1 MKFIKNDSDL
11 LKHGSVMF
19 ISIIIA
25 RFFGYLF
32 QIYVARALGPED
44 YGIFGSLFALFLILT
59 IPVGT
64 IQTVISRFT
73 SDYKVK
79 NEYGKIK
86 SLMISALKKLSK
98 IGILGFLLM
107 ILASFPLALFLK
119 IPTPVPLIILAI
131 SVIFSFIVPVTMGIL
146 QGLQNFKWLGLT
158 MSLQT
163 SLRLIF
169 VIPLIFLGFGINGTM
184 FSFSLGYLFPF
195 LLCFIPLRFLFKEK
209 NDNEKLE
216 ISEIYKYTYPVLMVT
231 GILLLMQNIDVILVK
246 HYFLSGEAG
255 FYAAASNIGKIILYI
270 GGGLSIALFPKVSE
284 LHSSGKYSLNVL
296 KESMKYMIPS
306 SVLFIAGCTLFS
318 EFITTLFFGS
328 EYLSSATLLPY
339 FASAMSF
346 LGLSSVIFRY
356 LTAIKDFKF
365 LVPLFITAFLETAGL
380 LFFHS
385 TLKEIILVLNLFFF
399 CALMIGVLSL
409 LRVRE

>member
-1 MKFIKNDSDL
+1 MKFIRNDSNL
-11 LKHGSVMF
+11 LKHGFIMF
-19 ISIIIA
+19 ISILTA

-32 QIYVARALGPED
+32 QIYVARALGPEE

-107 ILASFPLALFLK
+107 ILASFPLSRFLK
-119 IPTPVPLIILAI
+119 IPTPIPLIILAVSI
-131 SVIFSFIVPVTMGIL
+131 IFTFIAPVTRGSL
-146 QGLQNFKWLGLT
+146 QGLQNFKWLGLI
-158 MSLQT
+158 MSLET
-163 SLRLIF
+163 FFRLIF
-169 VIPLIFLGFGINGTM
+169 TIMLISLGFGINGAIL
-184 FSFSLGYLFPF
+184 SFSLAYLFPF
-195 LLCFIPLRFLFKEK
+195 LLCFIPLKFLFKEK
-209 NDNEKLE
+209 ENNEKLE
-216 ISEIYKYTYPVLMVT
+216 ISEIYRYTYPVLAAT

-246 HYFLSGEAG
+246 HFFLSEETG

-270 GGGLSIALFPKVSE
+270 GAGLAVALFPKVSE
-284 LHSSGKYSLNVL
+284 LHSSGKPSLNVL
-296 KESMKYMIPS
+296 KESLIYIVPLS
-306 SVLFIAGCTLFS
+306 ILFIAGCTLFN

-328 EYLSSATLLPY
+328 EYLYSATLLPY
-339 FASAMSF
+339 FAAAMSF
-346 LGLSSVIFRY
+346 LCVSSVIFRY
-356 LTAIKDFKF
+356 LIAIKEFKF
-365 LVPLFITAFLETAGL
+365 LIPLFVTAFLETAAL

-385 TLKEIILVLNLFFF
+385 TLKEIILILNIFFF
-399 CALMIGVLSL
+399 CALTIGIRSL
-409 LRVRE
+409 LKIKE